1 MASLNK
7 TKLFLKI
14 IFVWVPDET
23 SSPLPRHCYLVPVG
37 EELTHWGQDKMADI
51 CSRLFK
57 LIFLHG
63 NCRTSIQISLKFVP
77 NGPIKNKLVLV
88 QIIVWHRPGDKPE
101 PMMAYITYAYMR
113 HSVSMM
119 TSSNGNIFRATGP
132 FVRGTHRWPVDSPH
146 KGQWHGVLIFSLIC
160 AWINGCANNRDAGD
174 LRRHR
179 AHCNVTVMAM
189 HRSWPTETLTHTYT

>member
-1 MASLNK
+1 MTSRNK
-7 TKLFLKI
+7 THWKLILN
-14 IFVWVPDET
+14 IFVLIPDET
-23 SSPLPRHCYLVPVG
+23 SSLLPCRCYLVPVG

-63 NCRTSIQISLKFVP
+63 NCRISIQISLKFVP

-132 FVRGTHRWPVDSPH
+132 LWGEPTGDRWIPLTKASD
-146 KGQWHGVLIFSLIC
+146 
-160 AWINGCANNRDAGD
+160 
-174 LRRHR
+174 
-179 AHCNVTVMAM
+179 
-189 HRSWPTETLTHTYT
+189 TEFWFFLWSVPE